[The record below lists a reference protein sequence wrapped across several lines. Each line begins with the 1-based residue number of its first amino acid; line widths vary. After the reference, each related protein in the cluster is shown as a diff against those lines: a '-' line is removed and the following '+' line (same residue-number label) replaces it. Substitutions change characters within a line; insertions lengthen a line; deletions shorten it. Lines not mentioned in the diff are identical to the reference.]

1 MGYAERDGVVSM
13 EGVGYTCSQVHDIQ
27 NSEKETLKQ

>member
-1 MGYAERDGVVSM
+1 MSYAEKDDVISM
-13 EGVGYTCSQVHDIQ
+13 KEVRYTCSQIHDIQ

>member
-13 EGVGYTCSQVHDIQ
+13 GGVRYTCSQVHDIQ

>member
-1 MGYAERDGVVSM
+1 MNYAERDDVISMKGVR
-13 EGVGYTCSQVHDIQ
+13 YTCSQVHDIQ